1 MHLAELFD
9 LSYISE
15 LSALLAALFLL
26 RKRSGEW
33 RFFTAYLIL
42 IVVIE
47 TIGWYTGE
55 VLQTDKYSWIYNI
68 YLLAMGWFYLWILS
82 KAPVMARHRRDF
94 RVLLYV
100 FMVCAVAN
108 LLFYQRWTVF
118 NSYTE
123 VLGNVML
130 AAVCCWLLFKLLK
143 DDSPTRLTADP
154 HFWLANGLLFFSLG
168 NITVYLFYSFLGTFY
183 KQTHIP
189 LGYYIVNTTNVV
201 LYGSLIAAF
210 VCRKQTTK

>member
-9 LSYISE
+9 LSYLSE
-15 LSALLAALFLL
+15 LSAFFAALFLL

-33 RFFTAYLIL
+33 RLFKSYLLL

-47 TIGWYTGE
+47 TIGWYTGV
-55 VLQTDKYSWIYNI
+55 VLATDRYTWIYNI
-68 YLLAMGWFYLWILS
+68 YLLAMGWLYLWILS
-82 KAPVMARHRRDF
+82 RAPVMRRHRRDF
-94 RVLLYV
+94 SILLYI
-100 FMVCAVAN
+100 FTLCALAN
-108 LLFYQRWTVF
+108 LLFYQRWSIF
-118 NSYTE
+118 DSYTE
-123 VLGNVML
+123 VLANVMQ
-130 AAVCCWLLFKLLK
+130 ATVCCWLLFKLLK
-143 DDSPTRLTADP
+143 DDAPHRLTADP
-154 HFWLANGLLFFSLG
+154 YFWLANGLLFFSLG
-168 NITVYLFYSFLGTFY
+168 NITVYLFYSFLGAFY